1 MASRMDVVCGETK
14 MKTNLKNRPNFRGKS
29 LREMTA
35 TEKDNAIIECVQ
47 WFDAIEKE
55 LQSNLTQNMEGLSKE
70 NKAFIKGFQHA
81 IKEVLGVGENK
92 P

>member
-1 MASRMDVVCGETK
+1 
-14 MKTNLKNRPNFRGKS
+14 MKHTIQTLRSNL
-29 LREMTA
+29 T
-35 TEKDNAIIECVQ
+35 IEEL
-47 WFDAIEKE
+47 DAIEKE